1 MAIPTQPAG
10 SLRMPGSGD
19 SVMST
24 FTHGPDSLDVHVL
37 SVALIGPQ
45 EQQRKAVASALA
57 GSQANVTREFTAYPD
72 LDDVPAILD
81 AGYDVI
87 IVDLD
92 SDPEHA
98 LDLVE
103 HICGNSSAT
112 VMVYST
118 QADPE
123 LLVRCMRAGAREF
136 LSQPIAPSKI
146 AEALVRAAVRR
157 PAVRASRKMLGRL
170 L

>member
-1 MAIPTQPAG
+1 M
-10 SLRMPGSGD
+10 
-19 SVMST
+19 MST

-45 EQQRKAVASALA
+45 EQHRKAVASALA

-72 LDDVPAILD
+72 LDDVPAILE

-87 IVDLD
+87 IVELD

-103 HICGNSSAT
+103 HICGNSPVT
-112 VMVYST
+112 VMVYSSH
-118 QADPE
+118 ADSE

-136 LSQPIAPSKI
+136 LTQPIASEHDCGSVGSRLGS
-146 AEALVRAAVRR
+146 ASDR
-157 PAVRASRKMLGRL
+157 PARQKDAWQIVRIYWGQGRFRGEHDRQ
-170 L
+170 